1 MVGIGWVEVVFAR
14 KEFEDDRV
22 LLGLEECKGTEVG
35 VDEHQAV
42 F

>member
-14 KEFEDDRV
+14 NEFEDDRV
-22 LLGLEECKGTEVG
+22 LLGLEERRGAEVG
-35 VDEHQAV
+35 GDERRAM